1 MYLSIN
7 PPSPTGLPLTP
18 IAAASKAVAAVAAV
32 ARVEPVAAIRQ
43 AMADDRPTRPVT
55 PLSMSLHLMRV
66 PASRLADV
74 YAEMKSLADEPPGT
88 RFGTAR
94 DSDPAPG
101 PLHLRA

>member
-7 PPSPTGLPLTP
+7 PPSPTGLTLTP
-18 IAAASKAVAAVAAV
+18 IAAASKAVAAVA
-32 ARVEPVAAIRQ
+32 RVEPASAVRQ
-43 AMADDRPTRPVT
+43 ALADDRPTRPVT

-88 RFGTAR
+88 RFGRAKG
-94 DSDPAPG
+94 DDASAAP

>member
-1 MYLSIN
+1 
-7 PPSPTGLPLTP
+7 
-18 IAAASKAVAAVAAV
+18 
-32 ARVEPVAAIRQ
+32 
-43 AMADDRPTRPVT
+43 VT

>member
-7 PPSPTGLPLTP
+7 PPSPTGLTLTP
-18 IAAASKAVAAVAAV
+18 IAAASKAVAAVAP
-32 ARVEPVAAIRQ
+32 VEPASAVRQ
-43 AMADDRPTRPVT
+43 AMVDDRPTRPVT

-74 YAEMKSLADEPPGT
+74 YAEMKSLADDSPGT

-94 DSDPAPG
+94 EGDPAPG